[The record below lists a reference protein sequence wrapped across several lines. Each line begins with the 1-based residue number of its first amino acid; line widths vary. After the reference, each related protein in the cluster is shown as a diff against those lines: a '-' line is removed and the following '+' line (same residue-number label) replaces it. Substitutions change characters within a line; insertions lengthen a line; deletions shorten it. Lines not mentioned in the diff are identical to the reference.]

1 MSIVNNHGRF
11 SIRIHFRTEAAA
23 PQDAGMGTHMTAK
36 TLYSSFLIQLSYNYG
51 MTGTETKIIRVVVNT
66 PAKSGLFDYSVPA
79 ELAGQIRA
87 GQMVIVPFNRGIHQ
101 AVVWQ
106 TDVTPQVKK
115 LLSVLEITDP
125 EPVLTPAQLQLA
137 ARIAEQTL
145 SPIHECVNLLLTDKI
160 RRISDTVYKLTNPD
174 ISFQT
179 TIAPGEQ
186 SSADAILT
194 LLTSNQGVI
203 TAKELDR
210 VFGKNNWKAQ
220 MRLLTAAGTVRKSL
234 AADTS
239 GPGIKTRISVSLC
252 TGKSLRDCPPLSK
265 SPEADRRRR
274 SVLEYLEARDGEA
287 FRAELLSDTG
297 AKQEDL
303 TFLMKAG
310 WITQQ
315 TREVWR
321 NHQHYMQE
329 KPEPPLTLTAEQQ
342 EAYECITAGLGTAA
356 PGVPVLL
363 HGVTGSGKTE
373 VYLRAAAD
381 AIRLGK
387 QVLMLL
393 PEIALTPQI
402 LARFE
407 RRFPEQTGVYHSGL
421 STGER
426 YDTWRR
432 GRSGE
437 FRVIVG
443 PRSALAVPL
452 PDLGLIIVDECH
464 EDAYY
469 QTGERPY
476 FSAVRAAADYAAI
489 TGSRLVLGSATP
501 TTAQMFKAEKS
512 GWKII
517 TLKNRATGVLPPR
530 VMLADMRSEL
540 KNGNSEIF
548 SRALVREIGKTL
560 EMNKQAIL
568 FLNRRGT
575 AAYTFCHS
583 CGEAIKC
590 PNCDIPYTW
599 HASRGRLECHY
610 CGSVLKM
617 PETCPVCGSTEI
629 RQFGAGVE
637 LVEEMIAGKF
647 PGAKVI
653 RLDADTAEGAGSH
666 EKLLSCFARHEA
678 DILVGTQ
685 MVAKGLDFPDVRLV
699 GILLADVGVNFHD
712 YRVDEHTFQMLTQ
725 VAGRAGRA
733 SEQGLAILQ
742 TFQPERY
749 SIRAAVSGDYDR
761 FYQNDLAYRRM
772 LGYPPFSRMVRLEV
786 RDTDPE
792 RAEERTKGLAALLR
806 SRIRE
811 MQLKVRL
818 IGPAPC
824 FFPKLGGRYRWHII
838 LRGPDPVRP
847 VRDLDLPGVRIEV
860 DPPSLL

>member
-1 MSIVNNHGRF
+1 M
-11 SIRIHFRTEAAA
+11 
-23 PQDAGMGTHMTAK
+23 
-36 TLYSSFLIQLSYNYG
+36 
-51 MTGTETKIIRVVVNT
+51 TETDPETIRVVIDT
-66 PAKSGLFDYSVPA
+66 PAKSGLFDYAVPP
-79 ELAGQIRA
+79 ELKGQIRP
-87 GQMVIVPFNRGIHQ
+87 GQMVIVPFNRGVHQ
-101 AVVWQ
+101 AVIWQ
-106 TDVTPQVKK
+106 TGVTPEVKK
-115 LLSVLEITDP
+115 LLPVRELADP
-125 EPVLTPAQLQLA
+125 EPVLTSAQLQLA
-137 ARIAEQTL
+137 ARISEQTL
-145 SPIHECVNLLLTDKI
+145 APIHECVNLFLTDKI
-160 RRISDTVYKLTNPD
+160 RRISDPVYQLTGRE
-174 ISFQT
+174 ISFQAVISPSEET
-179 TIAPGEQ
+179 C
-186 SSADAILT
+186 SANAILS
-194 LLTSNQGVI
+194 LLSTKQEGVSE
-203 TAKELDR
+203 KEMDR
-210 VFGKNNWKAQ
+210 VFGKKAWKPQ
-220 MRLLTAAGTVRKSL
+220 MRLLIESGTVRKSL
-234 AADTS
+234 SVDLS
-239 GPGIKTRISVSLC
+239 GPGIKTRTTAALS
-252 TGKSLRDCPPLSK
+252 GKTAAAGQALSK
-265 SPEADRRRR
+265 NPGADRRRR
-274 SVLEYLEARDGEA
+274 MILDYLSAHGGEV
-287 FRAELLSDTG
+287 FRSELLSETG
-297 AKQEDL
+297 AKSDDL
-303 TFLMKAG
+303 AMLEKNGF
-310 WITQQ
+310 ITVQV
-315 TREVWR
+315 REVWR

-329 KPEPPLTLTAEQQ
+329 NPEPPLNLTDEQQ
-342 EAYECITAGLGTAA
+342 TAYECITAGLGSSG

-373 VYLRAAAD
+373 VYLRCAAD

-387 QVLMLL
+387 QILLLL

-402 LARFE
+402 LSRFE
-407 RRFPEQTGVYHSGL
+407 RRFPGQTGVYHSAL
-421 STGER
+421 SAGER

-437 FRVIVG
+437 FRVIIG
-443 PRSALAVPL
+443 PRSALSVPM

-489 TGSRLVLGSATP
+489 TGSQLVLGSATP

-512 GWKII
+512 GWKVI

-530 VMLADMRSEL
+530 VMLADMRAEL

-560 EMNKQAIL
+560 NMNKQAIL

-575 AAYTFCHS
+575 ASYTFCHS
-583 CGEAIKC
+583 CGQAVKC

-610 CGSVLKM
+610 CGSVMKM

-637 LVEEMIAGKF
+637 LVEELIAQKF
-647 PGAKVI
+647 PEAKVI
-653 RLDADTAEGAGSH
+653 RMDADTAEGAGRH

-749 SIRAAVSGDYDR
+749 SIRAAVSGDYER
-761 FYQNDLAYRRM
+761 FYQNDLSYRRM

-786 RDTDPE
+786 RDPDPE
-792 RAEERTKGLAALLR
+792 RAEERTRALASQLR
-806 SRIRE
+806 GKIRE
-811 MQLKVRL
+811 MKLKVRL

-824 FFPKLGGRYRWHII
+824 FFPKLNGRYRWHII

-847 VRDLDLPGVRIEV
+847 VRALDLPGIRVEV